1 MPRCSSYLPSHPSL
15 IIGIVSFFSISEIMT
30 LTSVVG
36 YSWKKGFTSL
46 YIKKQFQSY
55 NLEQFFIKTKKIN
68 CLFVHLCTCPRVCM
82 HLSISG
88 NLNTWRICEKHRK
101 CKCLGEQKEHLS
113 RQGIVIL
120 ICKSIS
126 LTKNLFVWKNILHAL
141 YTIFSLIIKLSKW
154 LIQSHV
160 RSILK

>member
-1 MPRCSSYLPSHPSL
+1 MAIGTDYIDSCKSNYHTITTTTPDRMDHKKMARCSCYLPSHPSL
-15 IIGIVSFFSISEIMT
+15 ILGIVSFFSISEIMT

-113 RQGIVIL
+113 RQGIAIL

-126 LTKNLFVWKNILHAL
+126 H
-141 YTIFSLIIKLSKW
+141 
-154 LIQSHV
+154 
-160 RSILK
+160 